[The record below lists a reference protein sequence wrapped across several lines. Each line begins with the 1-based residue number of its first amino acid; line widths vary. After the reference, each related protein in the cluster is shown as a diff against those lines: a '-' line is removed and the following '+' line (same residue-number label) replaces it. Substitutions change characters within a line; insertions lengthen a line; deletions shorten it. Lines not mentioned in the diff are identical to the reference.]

1 MVGFL
6 FKGIEG
12 TSIMADDQSKKNK
25 QVEFQDLH
33 QYYTS
38 ILNCMP
44 YWVYWLDKDCVLQG
58 CNQNF
63 SQLLSLKT
71 VGDFSGTPYQ
81 KLANTTQWS
90 AAVIDAFRLDDMSV
104 IFSGQAMHDRDVPPI
119 LFPDGTIHHF
129 ICNRDPIFDHAG
141 RVIGAVVVLVEIP
154 EQRQPQSTKAQFV
167 EQTMGPED
175 RAPRVLIVEDNI
187 VAKQVEEALLRALN
201 CEVDCADSGQQAMAL
216 FQPGYYDLV
225 IMDIGLED
233 TSGYV
238 LSKQFRQLEK
248 DTTSHVPIIALTSF
262 EADLVKYDCDYYFMD
277 GVISKPLTAEQA
289 DQLLQRYIYHKDTV
303 VNGLKYA

>member
-1 MVGFL
+1 L

-12 TSIMADDQSKKNK
+12 ISIMTDDHSNKSK
-25 QVEFQDLH
+25 QFELQDVH

-44 YWVYWLDKDCVLQG
+44 YWVCWLDKDCILQG
-58 CNQNF
+58 CNTKF
-63 SQLLSLKT
+63 SQFFGLKS
-71 VGDFSGTPYQ
+71 VNDFSGTPYQ
-81 KLANTTQWS
+81 KLAQTTQWPS
-90 AAVIDAFRLDDMSV
+90 VLVDAFRLDDMSV
-104 IFSGQAMHDRDVPPI
+104 IFSGQALHNRDLPPM
-119 LFPDGTIHHF
+119 LFPDGTLHHF
-129 ICNRDPIFDHAG
+129 ICNRDPILDSAG
-141 RVIGAVVVLVEIP
+141 RVIGAVVIVIEVP
-154 EQRQPQSTKAQFV
+154 ERDQAQPEKPQLA
-167 EQTMGPED
+167 EQTVGPKD

-201 CEVDCADSGQQAMAL
+201 CEVDCADNGQQAMAL
-216 FQPGYYDLV
+216 FQPGHYDLI

-248 DTTSHVPIIALTSF
+248 NTTAHVPIIALTSF

-289 DQLLQRYIYHKDTV
+289 EQIVQHYIYHQDTV